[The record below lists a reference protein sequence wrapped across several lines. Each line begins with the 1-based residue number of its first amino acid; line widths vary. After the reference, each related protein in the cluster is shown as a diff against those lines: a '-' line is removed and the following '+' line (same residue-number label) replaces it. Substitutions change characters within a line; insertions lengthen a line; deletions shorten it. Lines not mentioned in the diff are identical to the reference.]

1 LIDRLKSL
9 GLQAE
14 YLKYAIYDLSPSGP
28 LLNEYLR
35 KGNPHDLSPR
45 EFQLLQV
52 LNRTQYQP
60 LLQEKLEQ

>member
-1 LIDRLKSL
+1 LH
-9 GLQAE
+9 AE
-14 YLKYAIYDLSPSGP
+14 YLKYAIYDLAPSGP

>member
-1 LIDRLKSL
+1 LIDRLKKL
-9 GLQAE
+9 GIHAE
-14 YLKYAIYDLSPSGP
+14 YLKYAIYDLAPSGP
-28 LLNEYLR
+28 LLNDYLR
-35 KGNPHDLSPR
+35 KGNPHQFSPR

>member
-9 GLQAE
+9 GLHAE
-14 YLKYAIYDLSPSGP
+14 YLKYAIYDLLPSGP